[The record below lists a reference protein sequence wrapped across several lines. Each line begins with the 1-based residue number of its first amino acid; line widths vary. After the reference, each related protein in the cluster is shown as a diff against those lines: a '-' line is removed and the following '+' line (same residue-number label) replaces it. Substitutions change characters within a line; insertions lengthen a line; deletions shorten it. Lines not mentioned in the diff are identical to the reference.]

1 MKSNSTKIV
10 IKQELN
16 SMRLPVINRAL
27 LPAKA
32 AYFFFYFSYSSVTP
46 YITVFMTAY
55 GLNAEQAGFVLGAR
69 LFAQF
74 FSGPLWGGLADK
86 TRKYRFMLLFQ
97 IVLSSILTFT
107 APWMPLALPTEVV
120 KCQGTDFL
128 GRNSSIMTTGMTYTF
143 TTTTNPP
150 AVISTLNPG
159 NTSIPRTEDRNAEG
173 LSTTLFPTTI
183 KATSVEPQKNKSGD
197 GSETSLQPSTS
208 GGTSLVSTEAS
219 NSTKIKST
227 GKCTTKSKDKLFVL
241 MIVWFALIG
250 AFDGG
255 IPLLIDNSVMDTI
268 EKLGTSDFGKQ
279 RLWGA
284 VGFGLAAF
292 ASGVGIELSGSK
304 GPNYFTMFYI
314 FLGSNICLFICCCFL
329 DMSGQA
335 SKNDLLKKE
344 RSKKPNLLKGLIKTF
359 KKFNVTFFFFTV
371 LIMGI
376 ANGLLY
382 GFMFLYIQD
391 LKGSKIIM
399 GLSIL
404 VACSTEVMMFPV
416 SNTVIK
422 FLRGNLIAV
431 TLAFATYVI
440 RFAGFSLLQN
450 AWYILLLQL
459 LHSICFALFWNATV
473 YHTSDLAPPGMQAT
487 LLGIM
492 NGVFFGFAGG
502 FSSVVGGIVY
512 NKFGG
517 RNVFRGY
524 AIVCAVWTVFLIL
537 HVLER
542 KKRGKLGS
550 RKQRAENKAQEVD
563 MEEAPTSEKLLSE
576 SKA

>member
-1 MKSNSTKIV
+1 
-10 IKQELN
+10 
-16 SMRLPVINRAL
+16 
-27 LPAKA
+27 
-32 AYFFFYFSYSSVTP
+32 
-46 YITVFMTAY
+46 MTAY

-97 IVLSSILTFT
+97 IVVSSILTFT
-107 APWMPLALPTEVV
+107 APWMPLVLPKDAST
-120 KCQGTDFL
+120 CSDPIINAQ
-128 GRNSSIMTTGMTYTF
+128 NNTTQASLVTKGF
-143 TTTTNPP
+143 APTTINPP
-150 AVISTLNPG
+150 LFISTTKLENKSVPF
-159 NTSIPRTEDRNAEG
+159 TENRNAEG
-173 LSTTLFPTTI
+173 VSTATPMLVANSSVQLPQNTSLGPAHSTTL
-183 KATSVEPQKNKSGD
+183 
-197 GSETSLQPSTS
+197 QPFTS
-208 GGTSLVSTEAS
+208 GFSSLPPSSPSGA
-219 NSTKIKST
+219 KK
-227 GKCTTKSKDKLFVL
+227 KSKGQCIPKNVDKLFIL

-268 EKLGTSDFGKQ
+268 EKTGTSDFGKQ

-314 FLGSNICLFICCCFL
+314 FLGSNVCLFVSCCFL

-335 SKNDLLKKE
+335 AKSGLLKKE
-344 RSKKPNLLKGLIKTF
+344 KSKRPNLMKGLINTF

-391 LKGSKIIM
+391 LKGSNIIM

-404 VACSTEVMMFPV
+404 VACSTEVMMFPI

-431 TLAFATYVI
+431 TVAFATYVI

-459 LHSICFALFWNATV
+459 LHSVCFALFWNATV

-492 NGVFFGFAGG
+492 NGVFFGIAGG
-502 FSSVVGGIVY
+502 LSSVVGGIVY
-512 NKFGG
+512 KHFGG

-524 AIVCAVWTVFLIL
+524 AIVCAVWTLFLIL

-550 RKQRAENKAQEVD
+550 LKERKEKEQQEVD
-563 MEEAPTSEKLLSE
+563 MEEAPTSQKLLSE
-576 SKA
+576 TKA

>member
-1 MKSNSTKIV
+1 
-10 IKQELN
+10 
-16 SMRLPVINRAL
+16 MRLPVINRAL

-86 TRKYRFMLLFQ
+86 TRKYRFMLLLQ

-107 APWMPLALPTEVV
+107 APWMPLVLPKQADT
-120 KCQGTDFL
+120 CG
-128 GRNSSIMTTGMTYTF
+128 NS
-143 TTTTNPP
+143 
-150 AVISTLNPG
+150 AVG
-159 NTSIPRTEDRNAEG
+159 NQNNTIQATSITPHLLLTTKIPTSFVATTQLQNRTVPYSEKNNEG
-173 LSTTLFPTTI
+173 LSTAMPTMT
-183 KATSVEPQKNKSGD
+183 AMNSSALLPQNKSENSVKSPIQQVATGVP
-197 GSETSLQPSTS
+197 SSRQSL
-208 GGTSLVSTEAS
+208 AS
-219 NSTKIKST
+219 NNKKKTKCSQVDM
-227 GKCTTKSKDKLFVL
+227 DKLFLL
-241 MIVWFALIG
+241 MVIWFALIG

-255 IPLLIDNSVMDTI
+255 IPLLIDNSVIDTI
-268 EKLGTSDFGKQ
+268 EKLGSSDFGKQ

-314 FLGSNICLFICCCFL
+314 FLGSNICLFISCCFL
-329 DMSGQA
+329 DMSGHS
-335 SKNDLLKKE
+335 SKSDLIKKE
-344 RSKKPNLLKGLIKTF
+344 KSKKPNLMKGLIKTF

-459 LHSICFALFWNATV
+459 LHSVCFALFWNATV

-487 LLGIM
+487 LMGIM

-502 FSSVVGGIVY
+502 FSSVVGGIIY
-512 NKFGG
+512 KHFGG
-517 RNVFRGY
+517 RNMFRGY
-524 AIVCAVWTVFLIL
+524 AIICAIWTVFLML

-550 RKQRAENKAQEVD
+550 RKERAEKEPKEVD
-563 MEEAPTSEKLLSE
+563 LEEAPTSEKLLSE
-576 SKA
+576 TKA

>member
-1 MKSNSTKIV
+1 
-10 IKQELN
+10 
-16 SMRLPVINRAL
+16 MRFPFIINKAL
-27 LPAKA
+27 LPAKT

-97 IVLSSILTFT
+97 IVISSILTFA
-107 APWMPLALPTEVV
+107 APWMPLTLPKSVSTCGDTASVPQNNTFLATSMTPVFTLKTNRPMTFTSTVKVLNKSVPFTEDRSKEGATSTPFPV
-120 KCQGTDFL
+120 T
-128 GRNSSIMTTGMTYTF
+128 NSSI
-143 TTTTNPP
+143 
-150 AVISTLNPG
+150 TL
-159 NTSIPRTEDRNAEG
+159 
-173 LSTTLFPTTI
+173 
-183 KATSVEPQKNKSGD
+183 PQNKSGNSMNASVS
-197 GSETSLQPSTS
+197 GPSA
-208 GGTSLVSTEAS
+208 G
-219 NSTKIKST
+219 KRKSSAQCAA
-227 GKCTTKSKDKLFVL
+227 KNVDKLFVL
-241 MIVWFALIG
+241 MIIWFALIG

-268 EKLGTSDFGKQ
+268 EKIGTSDFGKQ

-292 ASGVGIELSGSK
+292 ASGVGIELSGTK

-335 SKNDLLKKE
+335 SKSSLLKKE
-344 RSKKPNLLKGLIKTF
+344 KSKKPNLLKGLIMTF

-459 LHSICFALFWNATV
+459 LHSVCFALFWNATV

-492 NGVFFGFAGG
+492 NGVFFGIAGG
-502 FSSVVGGIVY
+502 FSSVVGGIIY
-512 NKFGG
+512 KHFGG
-517 RNVFRGY
+517 RNMFRGY
-524 AIVCAVWTVFLIL
+524 AIICAVWTIFLIL

-550 RKQRAENKAQEVD
+550 RKERAEKEPKEVD
-563 MEEAPTSEKLLSE
+563 LEEAPTSQKLLSE
-576 SKA
+576 TKA

>member
-1 MKSNSTKIV
+1 
-10 IKQELN
+10 
-16 SMRLPVINRAL
+16 
-27 LPAKA
+27 
-32 AYFFFYFSYSSVTP
+32 
-46 YITVFMTAY
+46 MTAY

-97 IVLSSILTFT
+97 IVISSILTFA
-107 APWMPLALPTEVV
+107 APWMPLALPKDASTCSNTIIIAQNNTIQATSVTH
-120 KCQGTDFL
+120 GL
-128 GRNSSIMTTGMTYTF
+128 APTTI
-143 TTTTNPP
+143 NPP
-150 AVISTLNPG
+150 IFISTTKLMNK
-159 NTSIPRTEDRNAEG
+159 SIPFTEDRNAEG
-173 LSTTLFPTTI
+173 LSTGTPILVTN
-183 KATSVEPQKNKSGD
+183 ASVQLPQNKSGNPAH
-197 GSETSLQPSTS
+197 STTLQPSNSTTLQPSTTGFSSLASSSPS
-208 GGTSLVSTEAS
+208 GS
-219 NSTKIKST
+219 KKKSK
-227 GKCTTKSKDKLFVL
+227 GKCTPKNVDKLFVL
-241 MIVWFALIG
+241 MIIWFALIG

-268 EKLGTSDFGKQ
+268 EKTGTSDFGKQ

-314 FLGSNICLFICCCFL
+314 FLGSNICLFISCCFL

-335 SKNDLLKKE
+335 AKSGLLKKE
-344 RSKKPNLLKGLIKTF
+344 KSKRPNLMKGLIKTF

-391 LKGSKIIM
+391 LNGSKIIM

-404 VACSTEVMMFPV
+404 VACSTEVMMFPI

-431 TLAFATYVI
+431 TVAFATYVI

-459 LHSICFALFWNATV
+459 LHSVCFALFWNATV

-492 NGVFFGFAGG
+492 NGVFFGIAGG
-502 FSSVVGGIVY
+502 LSSVVGGIVY
-512 NKFGG
+512 KHFGG

-524 AIVCAVWTVFLIL
+524 AIICAVWTLFLIF

-542 KKRGKLGS
+542 KKKGKLGS
-550 RKQRAENKAQEVD
+550 LKERTEKEKREVD
-563 MEEAPTSEKLLSE
+563 MEEVPTSEKLLSE
-576 SKA
+576 TKA